1 MITRINESKKL
12 TKPISYKC
20 ECKFD
25 DKYKKCNN
33 DKCWFERK
41 KTPCVQKNYIWNPA
55 TYSCENGKYVASIID
70 DSVVICDETIE
81 ETKTV

>member
-1 MITRINESKKL
+1 M
-12 TKPISYKC
+12 
-20 ECKFD
+20 
-25 DKYKKCNN
+25 
-33 DKCWFERK
+33 
-41 KTPCVQKNYIWNPA
+41 QKNYIWNPA